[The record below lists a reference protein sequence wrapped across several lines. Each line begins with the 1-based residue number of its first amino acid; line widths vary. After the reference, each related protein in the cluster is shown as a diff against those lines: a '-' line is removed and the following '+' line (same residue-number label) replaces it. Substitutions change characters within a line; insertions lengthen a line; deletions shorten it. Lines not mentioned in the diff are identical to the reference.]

1 MYVGPFATAVKRVK
15 VRAAG
20 SAGWHRW
27 CSSPS
32 GHGTIRLP
40 APDFIFA
47 RPSPCP
53 SSHGAESVAVQLRM
67 RAGCGSR
74 HPGAGCCR
82 HHHHRQGVH
91 RGHPGHLWRLHDGPG
106 APGGQGS
113 VSIRRK
119 RQGWQAGSAW
129 CSVASK
135 RVGARAQPWLPAGRP
150 STHPSPTRHSKHPL
164 PSSLAPPRAPP
175 PPPRP
180 FRQLSWFT
188 QPYVQQLRYERGSD
202 TLEATTLTLLARP
215 RTDRFHIAEVGEVQG
230 VHPLSSF
237 QVRRRPTSRAA
248 AGPLGLCIVPASTQ
262 RRRAALSLAT
272 DPRCCLCLG
281 HSLPALPSLAP

>member
-1 MYVGPFATAVKRVK
+1 MTLASPPSLHWIGGSASVVLPGLFAFPGALLLPSLPPALMLRRCTLQAASRLATEGQGAALWQTLARPQQWQGTSPAAAVVAPQLVHLQPGSLRCRSELVQHEQQEDGVVYVGPFATAVKRVK

-164 PSSLAPPRAPP
+164 PSSLAPPRAP
-175 PPPRP
+175 
-180 FRQLSWFT
+180 
-188 QPYVQQLRYERGSD
+188 
-202 TLEATTLTLLARP
+202 
-215 RTDRFHIAEVGEVQG
+215 DRKSVV
-230 VHPLSSF
+230 
-237 QVRRRPTSRAA
+237 
-248 AGPLGLCIVPASTQ
+248 
-262 RRRAALSLAT
+262 
-272 DPRCCLCLG
+272 
-281 HSLPALPSLAP
+281 